1 MADDTTTSD
10 TTTSDTTS
18 SDTTTSDTTASD
30 TAAPNDDAASP
41 ETGGEP
47 VTPAPTEPATEA
59 TSEPAAPPP
68 EPVVAAT
75 LEVPPLEPPAAAA
88 LESASEGGEW
98 DLLVS
103 KLGDWLAS
111 GRMQQ
116 VWSQARN
123 PLTALA
129 ALVALLVVLR
139 IYNALVGALDS
150 LPLVPGLLELAG
162 LIWLVRYG
170 LPKLVRSRDRQQLLD
185 GIKDRRK
192 DFLG

>member
-1 MADDTTTSD
+1 MADDTTT
-10 TTTSDTTS
+10 
-18 SDTTTSDTTASD
+18 
-30 TAAPNDDAASP
+30 PASP
-41 ETGGEP
+41 ESSGEP
-47 VTPAPTEPATEA
+47 INPAPEAPQEITAEAPAEQATTPPVEPEPEPA
-59 TSEPAAPPP
+59 
-68 EPVVAAT
+68 VAAT
-75 LEVPPLEPPAAAA
+75 VEVPPLQAPPAP
-88 LESASEGGEW
+88 EGASTEGGEW

-103 KLGDWLAS
+103 KLRDWLAS

-116 VWSQARN
+116 IWSQARN

-139 IYNALVGALDS
+139 IYSALVGALES

>member
-1 MADDTTTSD
+1 
-10 TTTSDTTS
+10 
-18 SDTTTSDTTASD
+18 
-30 TAAPNDDAASP
+30 
-41 ETGGEP
+41 
-47 VTPAPTEPATEA
+47 
-59 TSEPAAPPP
+59 
-68 EPVVAAT
+68 
-75 LEVPPLEPPAAAA
+75 
-88 LESASEGGEW
+88 
-98 DLLVS
+98 
-103 KLGDWLAS
+103 
-111 GRMQQ
+111 MQQ
-116 VWSQARN
+116 IWSQARN

-139 IYNALVGALDS
+139 IYSALVGALES

>member
-1 MADDTTTSD
+1 MADDTTPPADTS
-10 TTTSDTTS
+10 
-18 SDTTTSDTTASD
+18 ANE
-30 TAAPNDDAASP
+30 APS
-41 ETGGEP
+41 
-47 VTPAPTEPATEA
+47 PATEGE
-59 TSEPAAPPP
+59 TPTPPP
-68 EPVVAAT
+68 EAVAPEPPTQAEAPTQAEPAVAAT
-75 LEVPPLEPPAAAA
+75 LEVPPLETAVPPAG
-88 LESASEGGEW
+88 EGGEW

-103 KLGDWLAS
+103 KLRDWLAS
-111 GRMQQ
+111 GRMQEI
-116 VWSQARN
+116 WSQARN

-129 ALVALLVVLR
+129 ALLALLVVLR
-139 IYNALVGALDS
+139 IYGALVGALES